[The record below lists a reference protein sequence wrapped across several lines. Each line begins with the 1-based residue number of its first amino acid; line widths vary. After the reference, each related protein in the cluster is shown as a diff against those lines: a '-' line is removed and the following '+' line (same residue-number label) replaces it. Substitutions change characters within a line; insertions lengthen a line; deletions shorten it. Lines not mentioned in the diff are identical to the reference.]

1 MTAGP
6 KTYNGGVEAILTIFS
21 RNKTDSGAYGEV
33 NRLIVECAAS
43 KESLGTLYRM
53 FKGTVF
59 AVAFSITSDYQLAE
73 DCVTE
78 TFIRLTQATGF
89 DPKRGN
95 GKGYIIKTA
104 QNVAHELLRRHQRE
118 YRNFFIQGYGEAD
131 KTVEDSIFINQ
142 LLKHL
147 TKKQRQLVIM
157 KCCSDLTFKEI
168 AEIMRIPESTVK
180 SRYNKAMAI
189 LQEKAG
195 VNSEK

>member
-6 KTYNGGVEAILTIFS
+6 KTYNGGVEAILTLFS
-21 RNKTDSGAYGEV
+21 HKKTDDSTFGEV
-33 NRLIVECAAS
+33 NRLIVQCATS
-43 KESLGTLYRM
+43 KESLGILYQM

-73 DCVTE
+73 DCVIE
-78 TFIRLTQATGF
+78 TFIRLTQADSF
-89 DPKRGN
+89 NPKRGN

-104 QNVAHELLRRHQRE
+104 QNVAHELLRRHERE

-157 KCCSDLTFKEI
+157 KCCSDLSFREI
-168 AEIMRIPESTVK
+168 AEIMHLPESTVK
-180 SRYNKAMAI
+180 SRYQKAMVI